1 MKSAHRLCI
10 FYYSRQMTI
19 PVFIS
24 IDSTLTL
31 PEISSKGISSV
42 YDLLLPVWENQHL
55 LLKDMKF
62 SQLSLRGL
70 ICTGTPTQADFR
82 LLTGDS
88 GSGSHETNAQ
98 PFAKGDGQ
106 RP

>member
-1 MKSAHRLCI
+1 
-10 FYYSRQMTI
+10 MTI
-19 PVFIS
+19 PVLIS

-55 LLKDMKF
+55 LFKDMKF

-70 ICTGTPTQADFR
+70 ICTQTLADFR
-82 LLTGDS
+82 LLTGES
-88 GSGSHETNAQ
+88 RSHETTAQ
-98 PFAKGDGQ
+98 PFAKGNGQ

>member
-1 MKSAHRLCI
+1 MKSAHRLRI

-42 YDLLLPVWENQHL
+42 YNLLLPVWENQHL
-55 LLKDMKF
+55 LFKDMKF

-70 ICTGTPTQADFR
+70 ICTPTLADFR
-82 LLTGDS
+82 LLTGD
-88 GSGSHETNAQ
+88 SGSHETNAQ
-98 PFAKGDGQ
+98 PFAKGNGQ